1 MEAALFLLAQ
11 PEALPPDVTFVY
23 DSKWTAHMVTGHW
36 RPKRHK
42 AMISLA
48 RALYLNLSSKICV
61 HWVWVKGHSGNVGN
75 ERADRLAQR
84 GRNSPAAFG
93 GRYSLSRFPLPQDF
107 LSSAACTPTSQDALE
122 QESQLLTSAIVH
134 SALSSFASRTP
145 SPRKPWITQSTL
157 DLITQARRAH
167 QLNSPESSHLWKQ
180 AKKAARADKKHWI
193 QHLME
198 TDNSPYKRNL
208 WLTVKTQK
216 KGFSAR
222 RTRLIRNGIVAP
234 WSQTHIAFRDHYAT
248 ERWAPPEIPLE
259 LLDSIQQGSVRMGPA
274 SPILPISAEELT
286 EAIRKLKKGKAPGH
300 DALTSDMVRALD
312 AFGEAKIL
320 ALLNSCL
327 KLRKIPVAWKRAVV
341 ISFYKGKGKET
352 QIPLPTDPSPFSPS
366 YTSCTLPSCRSG
378 SRSNWTLLSAPRNTA
393 FALHAGPGMPFSCF
407 VACKIGHVL

>member
-1 MEAALFLLAQ
+1 
-11 PEALPPDVTFVY
+11 
-23 DSKWTAHMVTGHW
+23 
-36 RPKRHK
+36 
-42 AMISLA
+42 MISLA

-222 RTRLIRNGIVAP
+222 RTRLIRNGIVVP

-274 SPILPISAEELT
+274 SPILPISAEELA

-312 AFGEAKIL
+312 AFGEAKVL
-320 ALLNSCL
+320 ALLNSFLNCEKFRL
-327 KLRKIPVAWKRAVV
+327 L
-341 ISFYKGKGKET
+341 
-352 QIPLPTDPSPFSPS
+352 
-366 YTSCTLPSCRSG
+366 G
-378 SRSNWTLLSAPRNTA
+378 SEL
-393 FALHAGPGMPFSCF
+393 
-407 VACKIGHVL
+407 